1 MAMVLVTV
9 RIWVN
14 CLDHSAKWPWELQAT
29 LMMTFQL
36 TVQIWEPCLDP
47 SGIARLSD
55 VYGGFESRA
64 IEVQTIPPVLDRG
77 DFIFGL
83 ILGALASNQQQSV
96 TRQSRRS

>member
-1 MAMVLVTV
+1 M
-9 RIWVN
+9 
-14 CLDHSAKWPWELQAT
+14 
-29 LMMTFQL
+29 
-36 TVQIWEPCLDP
+36 DP

-77 DFIFGL
+77 DFIFGFIFAF

-96 TRQSRRS
+96 IRQSRRS

>member
-1 MAMVLVTV
+1 M
-9 RIWVN
+9 
-14 CLDHSAKWPWELQAT
+14 
-29 LMMTFQL
+29 
-36 TVQIWEPCLDP
+36 DP

-83 ILGALASNQQQSV
+83 ILGLILGALASNQQQSV
-96 TRQSRRS
+96 IRQSRRS

>member
-1 MAMVLVTV
+1 
-9 RIWVN
+9 
-14 CLDHSAKWPWELQAT
+14 
-29 LMMTFQL
+29 
-36 TVQIWEPCLDP
+36 
-47 SGIARLSD
+47 

-77 DFIFGL
+77 DFIFGFIFGL

>member
-1 MAMVLVTV
+1 MV
-9 RIWVN
+9 
-14 CLDHSAKWPWELQAT
+14 
-29 LMMTFQL
+29 
-36 TVQIWEPCLDP
+36 P

-77 DFIFGL
+77 DFIFGFIFGL

-96 TRQSRRS
+96 IRQSRRS